1 LPILTVGTFWCFS
14 LSQDTAWLMLTWVVG
29 ADWQKRL

>member
-14 LSQDTAWLMLTWVVG
+14 LSLETAWLMLTWLVG
-29 ADWQKRL
+29 ADW